1 MKRKKNVFLIILLIL
16 ILLLVVMLVI
26 RGVVGSNH
34 KGHKS
39 GLISKAENSSLIAEN
54 SRLKR
59 ENDTGESYSDSSQ
72 LWNKRKDQQLTEFIN
87 RWAPTMGQSYVKY
100 DGVNDIKTKPGM
112 LYPSELKN
120 TTVNG
125 SEASIGWAPS
135 GKGSY
140 DYNVVALYNYDKPGN
155 VAGHITYAF
164 AFHDGSPVALV
175 DQSTNGV
182 PDWTPTKNEDVA
194 SHFEDIAD
202 D

>member
-1 MKRKKNVFLIILLIL
+1 MA
-16 ILLLVVMLVI
+16 LLVAAFSSMVGMIDIALPLQYNLVML
-26 RGVVGSNH
+26 
-34 KGHKS
+34 
-39 GLISKAENSSLIAEN
+39 
-54 SRLKR
+54 
-59 ENDTGESYSDSSQ
+59 
-72 LWNKRKDQQLTEFIN
+72 
-87 RWAPTMGQSYVKY
+87 
-100 DGVNDIKTKPGM
+100 
-112 LYPSELKN
+112 
-120 TTVNG
+120 
-125 SEASIGWAPS
+125 

-155 VAGHITYAF
+155 VAGYITYAF